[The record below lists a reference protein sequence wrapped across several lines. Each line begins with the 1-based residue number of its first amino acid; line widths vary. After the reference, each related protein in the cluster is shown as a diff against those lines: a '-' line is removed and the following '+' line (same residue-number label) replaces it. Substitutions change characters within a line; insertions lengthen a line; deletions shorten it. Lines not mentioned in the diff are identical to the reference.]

1 MLVTMISIAFVI
13 FYATPTQPETFVYP
27 GFPRTDYQIH
37 HAHHLL
43 GVDKPKIEQ
52 WAQYVSHLLR
62 GDFGN
67 MWGSAR
73 LVNNE
78 RLVQIPI
85 APYIEPAL
93 RTSLSLLLGGAAVV
107 LLLAVPLG
115 AFAGSRVG
123 TWGDRTISLVAL
135 AGVCTHPMVVG
146 ILVRSLFAGQLHWL
160 PPTGY
165 CPLIPSASGGCGG
178 VVDWATHLAL
188 PWLTFAL
195 LFLALYIRMVRASVA
210 ENLHH
215 DYVRTAR
222 AKGARERRV
231 LAFHVLPNASLR
243 VLTMVGMEIGT
254 AIGMAIYIETAY
266 QLPGLSSLAVRTMA
280 GQNGQLDLPLVLAV
294 VFVISAIVI
303 VGNLLV
309 DALYVVV
316 DPRTA
321 VVSDRPPT
329 KVATSGVI

>member
-1 MLVTMISIAFVI
+1 
-13 FYATPTQPETFVYP
+13 
-27 GFPRTDYQIH
+27 
-37 HAHHLL
+37 
-43 GVDKPKIEQ
+43 
-52 WAQYVSHLLR
+52 
-62 GDFGN
+62 
-67 MWGSAR
+67 
-73 LVNNE
+73 
-78 RLVQIPI
+78 
-85 APYIEPAL
+85 
-93 RTSLSLLLGGAAVV
+93 
-107 LLLAVPLG
+107 
-115 AFAGSRVG
+115 
-123 TWGDRTISLVAL
+123 
-135 AGVCTHPMVVG
+135 
-146 ILVRSLFAGQLHWL
+146 
-160 PPTGY
+160 
-165 CPLIPSASGGCGG
+165 
-178 VVDWATHLAL
+178 
-188 PWLTFAL
+188 
-195 LFLALYIRMVRASVA
+195 MVRASVA

>member
-1 MLVTMISIAFVI
+1 
-13 FYATPTQPETFVYP
+13 
-27 GFPRTDYQIH
+27 
-37 HAHHLL
+37 
-43 GVDKPKIEQ
+43 
-52 WAQYVSHLLR
+52 
-62 GDFGN
+62 
-67 MWGSAR
+67 
-73 LVNNE
+73 
-78 RLVQIPI
+78 
-85 APYIEPAL
+85 
-93 RTSLSLLLGGAAVV
+93 
-107 LLLAVPLG
+107 
-115 AFAGSRVG
+115 
-123 TWGDRTISLVAL
+123 
-135 AGVCTHPMVVG
+135 MVVG